1 MIDHIDFTVV
11 QIAGDVIALCMISIF
26 YSGMSAVYVTHRL
39 IKKKLMKRRISVM
52 YAIRNNLT
60 GAYLRRKRLEMWLFM
75 SRSDAF
81 DYMRALNMNK
91 ECYSVVWVD

>member
-1 MIDHIDFTVV
+1 
-11 QIAGDVIALCMISIF
+11 
-26 YSGMSAVYVTHRL
+26 
-39 IKKKLMKRRISVM
+39 M